1 MVFDHIVKY
10 KDVLYMAGE
19 NVPID
24 EKKPAHNVEQ
34 QLDTTTD
41 DVASKKRGRPNVK
54 RD

>member
-10 KDVLYMAGE
+10 NDVLYTAGE

>member
-34 QLDTTTD
+34 KLDATD

>member
-24 EKKPAHNVEQ
+24 EKKTAHNIEQ
-34 QLDTTTD
+34 QLGTTD
-41 DVASKKRGRPNVK
+41 ELASKKRGRPNVK